1 MKIGYARVSTKE
13 QSLSMQVDALKKTGC
28 DQIHEEVASG
38 AKTSRPVLEEIM
50 RNLREGDILVIWKLD
65 RLGRN
70 LAHLI
75 HLTTTLIEKKVGLI
89 SLNDPIDTS
98 TAQGR
103 MVFGIFASLAEFE
116 RELIRERTQ
125 AGLKSARARGR
136 KGGRPKGM
144 TQAAIEKATI
154 AEALYNNG
162 SIPVK
167 KIAEQLGIS
176 KTTLYLYLRYRN
188 VDIGVMPKPI
198 AVMGL

>member
-1 MKIGYARVSTKE
+1 MKIGYARVSTRE
-13 QSLSMQVDALKKTGC
+13 QSLFMQVDALKKAGC
-28 DQIHEEVASG
+28 DQIHEEIASG

-50 RNLREGDILVIWKLD
+50 RNLREGDTLIIWKLD

-75 HLTTTLIEKKVGLI
+75 HLTTQLIEKKVGLI

-154 AEALYNNG
+154 AEALYKNG

-188 VDIGVMPKPI
+188 VEIGN
-198 AVMGL
+198 A

>member
-1 MKIGYARVSTKE
+1 MKIGYARVSTKD
-13 QSLSMQVDALKKTGC
+13 QSLAMQVDALKKAGC
-28 DQIHEEVASG
+28 DKIHEEIASG

-50 RNLREGDILVIWKLD
+50 RNLREGDTLIIWKLD

-75 HLTTTLIEKKVGLI
+75 HLTTKLIEIKVGLI

-125 AGLKSARARGR
+125 AGLTSARARGR

-154 AEALYNNG
+154 AEALYKNG

-188 VDIGVMPKPI
+188 VDIGVMPKSI
-198 AVMGL
+198 EVVAS

>member
-1 MKIGYARVSTKE
+1 MRIGYARVSTKE
-13 QSLSMQVDALKKTGC
+13 QSLSLQVDALKKAGC
-28 DQIHEEVASG
+28 DQIHEEIASG

-50 RNLREGDILVIWKLD
+50 RNLREGDTLIIWKLD

-75 HLTTTLIEKKVGLI
+75 HLTTKLIEIKVGLI

-125 AGLKSARARGR
+125 AGLKSARVRGR

-144 TQAAIEKATI
+144 TQAAIEKAVI
-154 AEALYNNG
+154 AEALYKNG

-188 VDIGVMPKPI
+188 VDIGVMPKHI
-198 AVMGL
+198 TVIV

>member
-1 MKIGYARVSTKE
+1 
-13 QSLSMQVDALKKTGC
+13 
-28 DQIHEEVASG
+28 
-38 AKTSRPVLEEIM
+38 VLEEIM
-50 RNLREGDILVIWKLD
+50 RNLREGDTLIIWKLD

-75 HLTTTLIEKKVGLI
+75 HLTTELIEKKVGLI

-125 AGLKSARARGR
+125 AGLTSARARGR
-136 KGGRPKGM
+136 KSGRPKGM
-144 TQAAIEKATI
+144 TQAAIEKAAI
-154 AEALYNNG
+154 AEALYKNG

-167 KIAEQLGIS
+167 KL
-176 KTTLYLYLRYRN
+176 LN
-188 VDIGVMPKPI
+188 N
-198 AVMGL
+198 

>member
-13 QSLSMQVDALKKTGC
+13 QSLSMQVDALKKAGC
-28 DQIHEEVASG
+28 DKIHEEIASG

-50 RNLREGDILVIWKLD
+50 RNLREGDTLIIWKLD

-75 HLTTTLIEKKVGLI
+75 HLTTKLIEIKVGLI

-125 AGLKSARARGR
+125 AGLTSARARGR

-144 TQAAIEKATI
+144 TQEAIEKATI
-154 AEALYNNG
+154 AEALYKNG

-198 AVMGL
+198 EVVAS

>member
-13 QSLSMQVDALKKTGC
+13 QSLAMQVDALKKAGC
-28 DQIHEEVASG
+28 DKIHEEIASG

-50 RNLREGDILVIWKLD
+50 RNLREDDTLVIWKLD

-75 HLTTTLIEKKVGLI
+75 HLTTKLIEIKVGLI

-125 AGLKSARARGR
+125 AGLTSARARGR

-154 AEALYNNG
+154 AEALYKNG

-188 VDIGVMPKPI
+188 VDIGVMPK
-198 AVMGL
+198 

>member
-1 MKIGYARVSTKE
+1 MKIGYARISTKE
-13 QSLSMQVDALKKTGC
+13 QSLSMQIDALKKAGC
-28 DQIHEEVASG
+28 DQIYEEIASG
-38 AKTSRPVLEEIM
+38 AKTARPVLEEIM
-50 RNLREGDILVIWKLD
+50 RNIREDDTLVIWKLD

-75 HLTTTLIEKKVGLI
+75 HLTTKLIEKKVGLI

-144 TQAAIEKATI
+144 SPSAIEKAAI
-154 AEALYNNG
+154 AEALYKNG

-188 VDIGVMPKPI
+188 VLIGEKLEKERV
-198 AVMGL
+198 

>member
-1 MKIGYARVSTKE
+1 MKIGYARVSTRE
-13 QSLSMQVDALKKTGC
+13 QSLAMQVDALKKAGC
-28 DQIHEEVASG
+28 NQIHEEIASG

-50 RNLREGDILVIWKLD
+50 RNLREGDTLIIWKLD
-65 RLGRN
+65 RLGRS

-75 HLTTTLIEKKVGLI
+75 HLTTKLIEKKVGLI

-125 AGLKSARARGR
+125 AGLMSARARGR

-144 TQAAIEKATI
+144 TQAAIEKAII
-154 AEALYNNG
+154 AEALYKNG

-188 VDIGVMPKPI
+188 VDIGVMPKLNI
-198 AVMGL
+198 

>member
-1 MKIGYARVSTKE
+1 MVPSCKE
-13 QSLSMQVDALKKTGC
+13 
-28 DQIHEEVASG
+28 
-38 AKTSRPVLEEIM
+38 P
-50 RNLREGDILVIWKLD
+50 LREDDILVIWKLD

-75 HLTTTLIEKKVGLI
+75 HLATKLIEKKVGLI

-136 KGGRPKGM
+136 KGGRPKGL

-154 AEALYNNG
+154 AEALYING
-162 SIPVK
+162 SIHVQ

-176 KTTLYLYLRYRN
+176 KTTLYLYLRHRN
-188 VDIGVMPKPI
+188 VGIGVKTP
-198 AVMGL
+198 

>member
-13 QSLSMQVDALKKTGC
+13 QSLAMQVDALKKAGC
-28 DQIHEEVASG
+28 DKIHEEIASG

-50 RNLREGDILVIWKLD
+50 RNLREGDTLVIWKLD

-75 HLTTTLIEKKVGLI
+75 HLTTKLIEIKVGLI

-125 AGLKSARARGR
+125 AGLTSARARGR

-154 AEALYNNG
+154 AEALYKNG

-198 AVMGL
+198 EVGAS